1 MTAISLTLLLALA
14 GGRPVHH
21 APATEQA
28 QPPAASPSALSD
40 EEVAQR
46 VDEYLGTIDTPITAD
61 EWRALGPRAVNRLAA
76 IATDAEALSTRRAKA
91 VGALSV
97 LGGSRARQVVV
108 ELAQSEQAPFAVRAS
123 ALHGAGRLL
132 GAKSLSKTL
141 GPVLEKARE
150 PPVRAVAAD
159 VLAGRAGASGC
170 SAVRAQV
177 AREPEETRGHFA
189 RALERCGGAS
199 SR

>member
-14 GGRPVHH
+14 GRPAHQ
-21 APATEQA
+21 APATEQ
-28 QPPAASPSALSD
+28 PSTASPQALSD
-40 EEVAQR
+40 QEVAQR

-76 IATDAEALSTRRAKA
+76 VATDPEALSSRRGKA
-91 VGALSV
+91 LGALTA
-97 LGGSRARQVVV
+97 LGGARARQVV
-108 ELAQSEQAPFAVRAS
+108 LDTARSEQAPFAVRAS
-123 ALHGAGRLL
+123 ALRGAGHLL
-132 GAKSLSKTL
+132 GPKSLATTL
-141 GPVLEKARE
+141 SPVLEKARDA
-150 PPVRAVAAD
+150 PVRATAAE
-159 VLAGRAGASGC
+159 VLAAHAGASGC

-177 AREPEETRGHFA
+177 AREPQETRGHFA